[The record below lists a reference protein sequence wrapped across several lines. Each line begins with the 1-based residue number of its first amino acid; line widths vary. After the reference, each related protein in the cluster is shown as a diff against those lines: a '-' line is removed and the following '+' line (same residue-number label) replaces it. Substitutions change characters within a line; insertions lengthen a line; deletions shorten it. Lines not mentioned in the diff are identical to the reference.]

1 GGDRPAAEQAAA
13 VTMSI
18 VGDDELGTILPPTSV
33 EVEEG
38 DSALDVLKR
47 VTRQHKI
54 QMEYRGASAAG
65 YVEGID
71 NLYEMD
77 KGAESGWMYCVNGKF
92 PSESA
97 GAYKLKP
104 GDTVEWLYTLDMG
117 KDLGASR

>member
-1 GGDRPAAEQAAA
+1 
-13 VTMSI
+13 MSI
-18 VGDDELGTILPPTSV
+18 VGDDELGTILPPTTATV
-33 EVEEG
+33 EDG

-47 VTRQHKI
+47 ITRQHKI
-54 QMEYRGASAAG
+54 QMEYRGAKAAG
-65 YVEGID
+65 YVEGIA

-77 KGAESGWMYCVNGKF
+77 RGAESGWMYRVNGKF
-92 PSESA
+92 LSESA

>member
-1 GGDRPAAEQAAA
+1 
-13 VTMSI
+13 MSI
-18 VGDDELGTILPPTSV
+18 VGDDELGTILPPTTAT
-33 EVEEG
+33 VEEG

-47 VTRQHKI
+47 ITRQHKI
-54 QMEYRGASAAG
+54 QMEYRGAKAAG
-65 YVEGID
+65 YVEGIA

-77 KGAESGWMYCVNGKF
+77 RGAESGWMYRVNGKF